1 MIRFYLNQTEAR
13 SIKTSFQNYFEKLL
27 WRSMVFSTVLYLVRT
42 KNIKQGFIIS
52 KFQKKK
58 NKTAS
63 TQWVTM
69 ALAPGKLVLSKKDQA
84 RCGI

>member
-27 WRSMVFSTVLYLVRT
+27 WRSMIFSTVLYLVRT

-58 NKTAS
+58 KQNSKYTVSHYGLGTWEAS
-63 TQWVTM
+63 
-69 ALAPGKLVLSKKDQA
+69 LIKEGPG
-84 RCGI
+84 

>member
-42 KNIKQGFIIS
+42 KNIKMVFIIS

-58 NKTAS
+58 
-63 TQWVTM
+63 
-69 ALAPGKLVLSKKDQA
+69 KKKQQVHSESLWPWPL
-84 RCGI
+84 GS